1 MLWGVIGDI
10 ILNRDVPLALGLK
23 GWEMRLQPFFIQC
36 FQWQVS
42 QRNLILAKKDFLLC
56 TISLPWAFLHFVIT
70 SKASLRFSH
79 RLYNR
84 TSM

>member
-42 QRNLILAKKDFLLC
+42 HRNLIRAKKDFLL
-56 TISLPWAFLHFVIT
+56 
-70 SKASLRFSH
+70 
-79 RLYNR
+79 
-84 TSM
+84 